1 VRLLHHLL
9 FILTLVISWVR
20 VVEVGSERTAEEAAI
35 KAAQTEYEYWGKVQR
50 VVLSEPMVLQ
60 SCDSSWTAA
69 VSLIRTNLVEAKG
82 KAWVNS
88 PKIEQ

>member
-20 VVEVGSERTAEEAAI
+20 VVEVGSESVDI
-35 KAAQTEYEYWGKVQR
+35 NAAQTIYEYWVRVQR
-50 VVLSEPMVLQ
+50 AALSNPMVLK
-60 SCDSSWTAA
+60 SCDSSWTEA
-69 VSLIRTNLVEAKG
+69 VSLIYRNLVEAKE

-88 PKIEQ
+88 PKIE

>member
-9 FILTLVISWVR
+9 FLLTFVISWVR
-20 VVEVGSERTAEEAAI
+20 VVEVGSERIAEEADI
-35 KAAQTEYEYWGKVQR
+35 NAAQTEYEYWER
-50 VVLSEPMVLQ
+50 VKRAALSEPMVLG

-69 VSLIRTNLVEAKG
+69 VALIHRKLVEAKG

-88 PKIEQ
+88 PKIE